1 MPKRALVNHRPWLLA
16 SITAAVAFYFLS
28 DSHLGGIWLMLI
40 KGAAVACLAAY
51 ALHRG
56 VGHNA
61 TILTIALALSAIGD
75 MGMELSMEAGGT
87 LFFLSHLAAITLY
100 LQNLRKHPTF
110 SQKAL
115 AVTLLIGTPF
125 LSWQLSHDMQVALYG
140 LALGGMAAT
149 AWMSRFTRYRV
160 GIGAVLFVVSDLLIF
175 SRLGP
180 FDLGVLPDLLIW
192 PVYYSAQF
200 LIATGVV
207 QTLRRDHE
215 A

>member
-1 MPKRALVNHRPWLLA
+1 MPKRALAKHRPWLLA
-16 SITAAVAFYFLS
+16 SIAAAVAFYFLR
-28 DSHLGGIWLMLI
+28 DSHLGGLWLMLI

-51 ALHRG
+51 AIHRG
-56 VGHNA
+56 AGRSAV
-61 TILTIALALSAIGD
+61 ILFIVLGLSALGD
-75 MGMELSMEAGGT
+75 IGMELTMEAGGI
-87 LFFLSHLAAITLY
+87 LFFLSHLAATTLY

-115 AVTLLIGTPF
+115 AVSLLIGTPF
-125 LSWQLSHDMQVALYG
+125 LCWQLSHDLQVGLYG
-140 LALGGMAAT
+140 LALGGMAST

-160 GIGAVLFVVSDLLIF
+160 GTGAVLFVVSDLLIF
-175 SRLGP
+175 SRMGP

-192 PVYYSAQF
+192 PIYYSAQF

-207 QTLRRDHE
+207 QTLRRDHK

>member
-16 SITAAVAFYFLS
+16 SIAAAVAFYFLR
-28 DSHLGGIWLMLI
+28 DSQLGGLWLMLI
-40 KGAAVACLAAY
+40 KGGAVGCLAAY
-51 ALHRG
+51 AVHRG
-56 VGHNA
+56 VGRSA
-61 TILTIALALSAIGD
+61 IILTIALALSALGD

-87 LFFLSHLAAITLY
+87 LFFLSHLTAITLY
-100 LQNLRKHPTF
+100 LQNPRKHPSF

-115 AVTLLIGTPF
+115 AVTLLIGTPY
-125 LSWQLSHDMQVALYG
+125 LCWQLSHDVQVALYG
-140 LALGGMAAT
+140 LTLGGMAAT

-160 GIGAVLFVVSDLLIF
+160 GIGAVLFIASDLLIF
-175 SRLGP
+175 SQLGP
-180 FDLGVLPDLLIW
+180 FDMGILPDLLIW

-207 QTLRRDHE
+207 QTLRRDHK

>member
-1 MPKRALVNHRPWLLA
+1 MPKSALAKHRPWLLA
-16 SITAAVAFYFLS
+16 SIAVAVAFYFLR
-28 DSHLGGIWLMLI
+28 DSHLGGLWLMLI

-51 ALHRG
+51 AIHRG
-56 VGHNA
+56 VGRNA
-61 TILTIALALSAIGD
+61 VILTIALALSALGD

-100 LQNLRKHPTF
+100 LQNLRENPTI

-115 AVTLLIGTPF
+115 AVTLLIGTPY
-125 LSWQLSHDMQVALYG
+125 LCWQLSHDMQVALYG
-140 LALGGMAAT
+140 LALGGMAST

-160 GIGAVLFVVSDLLIF
+160 GIGAVLFVVSDWLIF

-207 QTLRRDHE
+207 QTLRRDHK